1 MSDPLERRDFLKLLS
16 IIPPSGL
23 AWRAAGGE
31 ARLGASG
38 TRPHII
44 IVVFDALSALNV
56 SLYGYSRRTTPNF
69 ERFAQHATVYHRH
82 YSAGSFTTPGT
93 ASLLTGTTPWRH
105 RGLHIY
111 GNVLPSFEI
120 RNLFTA
126 FENAGYDR
134 IAYTHNDLANLLLY
148 QFGSGLD
155 ELKKISDL
163 CLFYEKEL
171 SENLFPSDHN
181 AAFLAERSMVRGG
194 AGSENPASLF
204 YALLHQVWRTKNKNL
219 YLSRYA
225 REFPRGVPAE
235 TGSRLM
241 FLLEDAI
248 DWVQKVLGSA
258 SRPVLGYFHFYP
270 PHRPYNTRREFI
282 DRFRDDWN
290 PPQKPE
296 NYFSKGVSQTDL
308 DKRRRLYDEYVAYAD
323 AEFGRLLDF
332 IQSRGLLENSCLV
345 LTSDHGEMF
354 ERGILAHITETMY
367 EPILRVP
374 LIVSWPGQK
383 ERRDVYRLTSS
394 IDVLPT
400 LTDLAGLDRPDWS
413 EGESLM
419 ASEEPASSDPR
430 SIYCVD
436 GKQNPIRAPLTKGT
450 VALISGD
457 YKLIRYLGY
466 GGDLPSEY
474 ELYNVVA
481 DPEELTDLFHRD
493 AAVAERMKA
502 ELASRLAE
510 ENRAFS

>member
-23 AWRAAGGE
+23 ALRAAGGDAGQGATE
-31 ARLGASG
+31 A
-38 TRPHII
+38 RPHII

-56 SLYGYSRRTTPNF
+56 PLYGYPRQTTPNF
-69 ERFAQHATVYHRH
+69 ERFAQRATVYHRH

-111 GNVLPSFEI
+111 GNVLPPFET

-126 FENAGYDR
+126 FENSGYDR
-134 IAYTHNDLANLLLY
+134 IAYTHNDLANLLLH
-148 QFGSGLD
+148 QFSSGLD
-155 ELKKISDL
+155 ELKKVSDL

-171 SENLFPSDHN
+171 SENLFSSDHN

-204 YALLHQVWRTKNKNL
+204 YALLHEVWRTKNKNQ
-219 YLSRYA
+219 YLTHYT

-248 DWVQKVLGSA
+248 DWAESVLASA

-270 PHRPYNTRREFI
+270 PHRPYNTRREFV
-282 DRFRDDWN
+282 DRFRDGWS
-290 PPQKPE
+290 PPEKPE
-296 NYFSKGVSQTDL
+296 HYFSKGVSQGEL
-308 DKRRRLYDEYVAYAD
+308 NKRRRLYDEYVAYAD

-332 IQSRGLLENSCLV
+332 IQDRGMLESSCLV

-383 ERRDVYRLTSS
+383 ERRDVYRPTSS
-394 IDVLPT
+394 IDMLPT
-400 LTDLAGLDRPDWS
+400 LTELAGLDRPDWS

-419 ASEEPASSDPR
+419 ASEEEGASGLR

-436 GKQNPIRAPLTKGT
+436 GKENPIRAPLTKGT
-450 VALISGD
+450 VALISGE
-457 YKLIRYLGY
+457 YKLIRYLGF
-466 GGDLPSEY
+466 GESLDSEY
-474 ELYNVVA
+474 ELYDVVG
-481 DPEELTDLFHRD
+481 DPEELTNLFGQKP
-493 AAVAERMKA
+493 AVAARMKA
-502 ELASRLAE
+502 ELGSRLAE
-510 ENRAFS
+510 ENRAFT